1 MIVDLHTRN
10 RDEVCR
16 DLAALELELFGVGA
30 WSESMVREELEAPDR
45 TYVLDLDPASE
56 RIRGYAGFWF
66 DGEDAELMTIGV
78 GETYQRQGIAA
89 AMLGYLIGRAR
100 DRHAR
105 RMLLEVR
112 VDNRAALAMY
122 RRFGFVRMGLRKR
135 YYQPEN
141 VDAYTMSLALDRSR
155 APIDV
160 GFTVPDAYDAT
171 QPAYGAAPGSER
183 NIDNRDAAASRSA
196 TNAIN
201 ATNKESFH
209 E

>member
-16 DLAALELELFGVGA
+16 DLAALERELFGAGA
-30 WSESMVREELEAPDR
+30 WSEAMVREELEAPDR

-78 GETYQRQGIAA
+78 GQTYQRQGIAA

-105 RMLLEVR
+105 RVLLEVR
-112 VDNRAALAMY
+112 VDNRAALSMY

-160 GFTVPDAYDAT
+160 GFTVPDANGAA
-171 QPAYGAAPGSER
+171 QPAYGAESESEPDG
-183 NIDNRDAAASRSA
+183 DNRDAAASGG
-196 TNAIN
+196 